1 MEHVL
6 IERGK
11 LLIKLRENR
20 ENHRRIFEDALEGW
34 KERVLE
40 QLETA
45 LEDAKAG
52 RKFITHINLP
62 QPIDH
67 TAEYD
72 NIISQIEW
80 HEEDQIE
87 LDLRSFNQFIL
98 DDWGW
103 KADFLQNA
111 TMYAKSLDVNDFR

>member
-6 IERGK
+6 ISREK
-11 LLIKLRENR
+11 LLSKLKENR
-20 ENHRRIFEDALEGW
+20 ESHRQLFEEALGGW
-34 KERVLE
+34 RERVLA
-40 QLETA
+40 QLEVA
-45 LEDAKAG
+45 VEDARAG
-52 RKFITHINLP
+52 MKFVTHINLP

-72 NIISQIEW
+72 NIISQVEW

-111 TMYAKSLDVNDFR
+111 TMYAKSLM